1 MVGVHDLYTGRFGN
15 HAGGHGSR
23 ALCGKTQALRL
34 IIIDADSHALEV
46 QNKISHV
53 LANTRDRREFMDNAL
68 NLYGRNGGTLKRRQ
82 QNTAEGVADGHA
94 KATLEWSNLDHRL
107 ARVVFGL
114 PDFQFVGLFQV
125 QPVLFNHIGVPL
137 CEQYPVSATP
147 APQAGVRR
155 AGQSRV

>member
-1 MVGVHDLYTGRFGN
+1 MVRIHNLDARRFGN
-15 HAGGHGSR
+15 HAGGHGRR
-23 ALCGKTQALRL
+23 AFCGKTQALRR
-34 IIIDADSHALEV
+34 IVIDADSHALKV
-46 QNKISHV
+46 QNKVGHV
-53 LANTRDRREFMDNAL
+53 LANTRDRRELVNHAL
-68 NLYGRNGGTLKRRQ
+68 NLDGRDGRTLKRGE
-82 QNTAEGVADGHA
+82 QNTAERVTDGHA

-114 PDFQFVGLFQV
+114 LDFQLVGLFQV
-125 QPVLFNHIGVPL
+125 QPVLFNHSGVPL